1 MTNTA
6 GRFVLGAAGAVIGFY
21 LGGPA
26 GASLGLSLGFAAGTI
41 IFPPEGREVVGQRL
55 DDLNVA
61 FSTYGKV
68 ITILE
73 GYADLGANF
82 VWATPLKEH
91 RVKQEIE
98 GEKGQPPSTTV
109 ITFLYTS
116 SFRTNFCEGPIGA
129 ILKFWGDKVL
139 IGDIT
144 SSGSV
149 GLLSTVNVVE
159 LNGELTS
166 VGNPAV
172 RIFLGEEDQ
181 LAGPAET
188 ADKGI
193 DSTPAYRGQGGA
205 EWEDFLT
212 TAYGNRIPNISALV
226 TMEAG
231 DPKPF
236 ELIDRDGGAISET
249 VRYTSDPTII
259 TLGTTRIIDLTIP
272 DIVDVIS
279 IPDLTGGVL
288 HDIDYLGRQWG
299 SIDLASPLDHER
311 LTAWDAITGEVLIT
325 AVGTSKLAIVNPL
338 IALNGGRT
346 GFVGVGFVG
355 RITQYDPQGEPLR
368 DPFSSPPFQLSDY
381 FAAPSGG
388 YKIGG
393 GADWAFA
400 SESGNSWLA
409 INGESDGNAYL
420 IEFDSTTATPLQ
432 RQTLTGRTIQYMT
445 YLPSRNALI
454 LLDTQS
460 SEIARFDLDTLTIDS
475 TVAATLV
482 SSNRN
487 AATTDVIVNGEMY
500 IQEGAT
506 GTGGV
511 YDVESDTM
519 VRDRSFNPRDW
530 IGGTANW
537 EGYAY
542 DLLNNA
548 IIVTKT
554 SQGSDKYGWV
564 FLDRKST
571 VGTNPQKVVE
581 RYSSKVG
588 YLPSTDIDASA
599 ISTPTFPS
607 YIMNRRITVRR
618 GFEPLFT
625 AFDIFSVESDW
636 LVKFFKGGGAPT
648 FTLTEDDIG
657 ATAGTEPT
665 SEPMEIQ
672 RLGTENL
679 FETGTIDYID
689 EEFDF
694 QTVTQPFKRNRE
706 AISVEGSLNFPFP
719 GGLTKDQA
727 VQVIE
732 GIVFRAW
739 NGRLRFKTPV
749 NWDHILLDPGDVG
762 TLTYKGQ
769 TYQVQIKK
777 KEYGANG
784 VIELEMA
791 SDDTETHTSVATG
804 GSAEG
809 FGPET
814 ITAVGSTTL
823 HALDIVLLNDLD
835 DYLGTYFAAGSP
847 SATWPGSATFRG
859 VDASDLSAYAA
870 YPSNKEAI
878 IGVAKSVLPDADPDV
893 WDRTSSVTVRF
904 FNGTMSSDTEV
915 NVLDGANAVL
925 VGDEV
930 VNPASA
936 VLNADGTVTL
946 SVFLRGSAG
955 SEWATGTHVLNERVV
970 VLSTAGLVRQAQG
983 VGELGKTFFYAPKTL
998 GRDNLG
1004 TIQEVT
1010 NQFVSAK
1017 PRAPAHV
1024 NGVRSGNDWILSGV
1038 RRTRLDGPWLNFTD
1052 LVPLGEATE
1061 SYEWDIPISGSP
1073 SRVLTAATPSVTYT
1087 EAQQVTDFGSVQ
1099 DTLTW
1104 TMHQMSA
1111 DVGRGFGTTETIT
1124 GA

>member
-1 MTNTA
+1 MTDEV
-6 GRFVLGAAGAVIGFY
+6 GRFVLGAAGAAIGGF

-26 GASLGLSLGFAAGTI
+26 GAAFGLSLGFGIGTVL
-41 IFPPEGREVVGQRL
+41 FPPKGREIEGQRL
-55 DDLNVA
+55 DDLNTA
-61 FSTYGKV
+61 FSTYGKP

-91 RVKQEIE
+91 RVRQEIE
-98 GEKGQPPSTTV
+98 GEKGEPPSTTV
-109 ITFLYTS
+109 ITFLYTA
-116 SFRTNFCEGPIGA
+116 SFRTNFCEGPIGG
-129 ILKFWGDKVL
+129 ILKFWADKVL

-144 SSGSV
+144 SSGFV
-149 GLLSTVNVVE
+149 GLLSTVNVIE

-166 VGNPAV
+166 VGNPNV
-172 RIFLGEEDQ
+172 RIFLGGEDQ

-205 EWEDFLT
+205 EWEDFLL
-212 TAYGNRIPNISALV
+212 TAYGNRIPNISALI

-236 ELIDRDGGAISET
+236 KLIDRGSGLISET
-249 VRYTSDPTII
+249 VRYTADSTVI
-259 TLGTTRIIDLTIP
+259 TLGATRIIDLTIQ
-272 DIVDVIS
+272 DIIDVIP
-279 IPDLTGGVL
+279 IPAEVDFVL
-288 HDIDYLGRQWG
+288 DIDYLGRQWG
-299 SIDLASPLDHER
+299 AIDLTSPLDFEQ
-311 LTAWDAITGEVLIT
+311 LIAWDAITGEVVLT
-325 AVGTSKLAIVNPL
+325 PVGISKLATVSQL
-338 IALNGGRT
+338 IALAGGRT
-346 GFVGVGFVG
+346 GFVGIGFVG

-368 DPFSSPPFQLSDY
+368 DFQSSPPYQLSDY
-381 FAAPSGG
+381 FVAPSGG
-388 YKIGG
+388 YEIPG
-393 GADWAFA
+393 GADWAFV

-409 INGESDGNAYL
+409 INGESDNNAYL
-420 IEFDSTTATPLQ
+420 IEFDATTATPLQ
-432 RQTLTGRTIQYMT
+432 RQTLTGRTIQHMT
-445 YLPSRNALI
+445 YLPSRNAFI
-454 LLDTQS
+454 LLDSQNG
-460 SEIARFDLDTLTIDS
+460 EIVRFDLDTLTVDS
-475 TVAATLV
+475 TVSATLI
-482 SSNRN
+482 SGNRN
-487 AATTDVIVNGEMY
+487 AAITDAIIDGEMY
-500 IQEGAT
+500 IQRSLT
-506 GTGGV
+506 GSGDV

-519 VRDRSFNPRDW
+519 VQVRNFNPRDW

-542 DLLNNA
+542 DLLNHA

-554 SQGSDKYGWV
+554 DEGSDKYGWV
-564 FLDRKST
+564 FLDRKSS

-618 GFEPLFT
+618 GFEPLFA

-636 LVKFFKGGGAPT
+636 LIKYSKGGSTPT
-648 FTLTEDDIG
+648 FTLTDKDFG
-657 ATAGTEPT
+657 MTAGTEPT

-727 VQVIE
+727 VQTIE

-739 NGRLRFKTPV
+739 NGRLRFKTAV
-749 NWDHILLDPGDVG
+749 NWDHLLLDPGDVG
-762 TLTYKGQ
+762 TITYKGQ

-777 KEYGANG
+777 LELGANG
-784 VIELEMA
+784 VIELEMR

-804 GSAEG
+804 GQTLG

-814 ITAVGSTTL
+814 ITAIGSTTL
-823 HALDIVLLNDLD
+823 HALDIVLLNDQD
-835 DYLGTYFAAGSP
+835 NYLGTYFAAGSP
-847 SATWPGSATFRG
+847 SPTWSGSATFRG
-859 VDASDLSAYAA
+859 VDASDLTVYAA
-870 YPSNKEAI
+870 YPSNKESI
-878 IGVAKSVLPDADPDV
+878 IGTAKSVLADADPDI
-893 WDRTSSVTVRF
+893 WDRTSSVIVRF
-904 FNGTMSSDTEV
+904 FNGTMSSDTEE

-925 VGDEV
+925 IGDEV

-955 SEWATGTHVLNERVV
+955 SEWATGTHVSGERVV
-970 VLSTAGLVRQAQG
+970 VLSTAGLIRQAQG
-983 VGELGKTFFYAPKTL
+983 IGELGKTFFYAPKTL
-998 GRDNLG
+998 GRNNLG

-1017 PRAPAHV
+1017 SRAPAHV
-1024 NGVRSGNDWILSGV
+1024 KGVRSGNDWTLSGV
-1038 RRTRLDGPWLNFTD
+1038 RRTRLSGPWLNFTD
-1052 LVPLGEATE
+1052 LVPLGEASE
-1061 SYEWDIPISGSP
+1061 SYEWDIPISGG
-1073 SRVLTAATPSVTYT
+1073 SRVLTAATPSVAYT
-1087 EAQQVTDFGSVQ
+1087 EAQQITDFGSVQ

-1104 TMHQMSA
+1104 TMYQMSA
-1111 DVGRGFGTTETIT
+1111 DVGRGFGTTKTIT